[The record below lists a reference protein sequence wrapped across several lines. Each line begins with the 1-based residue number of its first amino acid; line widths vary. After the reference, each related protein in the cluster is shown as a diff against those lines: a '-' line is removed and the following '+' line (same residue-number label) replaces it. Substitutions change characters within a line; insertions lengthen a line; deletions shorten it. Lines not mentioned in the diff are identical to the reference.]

1 MSYVMPLGK
10 RGIVIDHRGRASG
23 DCPVILSLQREIKR
37 QKKKVKKLKEKLAKL

>member
-1 MSYVMPLGK
+1 MKY
-10 RGIVIDHRGRASG
+10 DHRGRLNG